1 MSGAD
6 SPTVGGIVGHRDHRM
21 AVRYQ
26 HLSAVFMA
34 GAVGKFV
41 AVFGLLEEGKFDSV
55 SDHRVTKNEHE
66 GQI

>member
-1 MSGAD
+1 
-6 SPTVGGIVGHRDHRM
+6 M

-34 GAVGKFV
+34 GAVGKFFE
-41 AVFGLLEEGKFDSV
+41 VFGLLEEGKFDSV